1 MTTAFTESVVED
13 AALAWLAGLGY
24 TVLHGPEI
32 AVGEPSAE
40 RGDPNYRDVV
50 LERRL
55 RHALGHLNPDLPA
68 EALEDAYRKLTRTDA
83 PALVERNRT
92 VHHMLVDGVTVEY
105 RRPDLPAPR
114 PGCFFVYAI
123 RCDDDSIYIGQTDDL
138 KQRWRQHM
146 AGTASEHTRKH
157 RPVILEHYEEHASRE
172 QVVQR
177 EKWLKTGYG
186 RTWLKR
192 EIAAGRAR
200 QAGGSIAGAQARVL
214 DFDQPDNND
223 WLAVNQFTVAEG
235 QHIRRPDV
243 VLFVNGLPLAVIEL
257 KNPADENATIWSA
270 YQQLQTY
277 QAQIPSLF
285 TTNAALIVSDGV
297 QARIGSLGA
306 GREWFK
312 PWRTIMGRE
321 DAPAKLAEL
330 QVMLEGV
337 FEKRRFLDLVR
348 HFIVFEDE
356 GGGKLTKKMAGYHQ
370 FHAVNVAV
378 EETLRAARRAAEHRA
393 ADIAPG
399 RYVTGHQPGGEP
411 GDRRVGVVWH
421 TQGSGKSL
429 TMAFYAGRVILHSA
443 MANPTIVVLTDRN
456 DLDDQLFGTFA
467 RCHDLLRQSP
477 VQAADRAD
485 LREKLKVASGGVVFT
500 TIQKFF
506 PEEKGDRHPI
516 LSDRRNVVVIADEAH
531 RSQYD
536 FIDGF
541 ARHMRDALPNASF
554 IGFTGT
560 PIEKTDANTCAVF
573 GDYISVYDIQRAVV
587 DGATVPIYYESR
599 LAKLELKVSE
609 RPKIDPEFEEATEGE
624 EVERKEKLKSRW
636 AQLEAVVGSDNRIK
650 LIARDL
656 VDHFENRLSTMD
668 GKAMVV
674 CMSRRICVELY
685 REIAALRPQ
694 WHGDTDELG
703 SMKVIMTGSAS
714 DPMEWQGHIRN
725 KKRREDMALRFRN
738 PKDPFQMVIVR
749 DMWLTGFDAP
759 SLHTMYVDKPM
770 RGHGLMQAIAR
781 VNRVFKDKPGGLVVD
796 YLGLADELKKALA
809 TYTESGGTGKTAI
822 DQAEAVA
829 VMLEKYEICRGLSH
843 GFDWSR
849 WMTGKPQE
857 RLSVL
862 PAAQEHILAQQDG
875 KPRLLRAVTDLS
887 QAFAL
892 AVPHEETFRVRD
904 DVGFFQAVRSVLAKN
919 QPGEQKTNE
928 ELDHAIRQ
936 IISKAVMSDKVVD
949 IFAAAGLK
957 KPDLSILS
965 EEFLAEVRGMPQRN
979 LAVELLRKL
988 LAGEIKARS
997 KRNVVQARSF
1007 ADLLEQAIKKY
1018 QNRAIET
1025 AQVIEELIGLAKDM
1039 RSAHTRG
1046 ETLGLT
1052 EDELA
1057 FYDALETNDSAVKV
1071 LGEPTLTKIAR
1082 ELAEMVKKNVTIDWT
1097 VRENVRAQLRVLVKR
1112 ILRKYGYPPDKQ
1124 EQATQ
1129 TVLEQ
1134 AEVLC
1139 AEVAA

>member
-1 MTTAFTESVVED
+1 MTAFTESVVED
-13 AALAWLAGLGY
+13 AALAWLEALGY
-24 TVLHGPEI
+24 AVLHGPDI
-32 AVGEPSAE
+32 AAGGLAAE
-40 RGDPNYRDVV
+40 RSDPNYRDVV

-55 RHALGHLNPDLPA
+55 RQALVQLNPDLPT
-68 EALEDAYRKLTRTDA
+68 EALEDAYRKLTRSDA
-83 PALVERNRT
+83 PSLVERNRA
-92 VHHMLVDGVTVEY
+92 VHRMLIEGIPVEY
-105 RRPDLPAPR
+105 LQPSPQPSPKRGAPSSRSPLPLGEGSRGEGLRRWGIVR
-114 PGCFFVYAI
+114 
-123 RCDDDSIYIGQTDDL
+123 
-138 KQRWRQHM
+138 
-146 AGTASEHTRKH
+146 
-157 RPVILEHYEEHASRE
+157 VI
-172 QVVQR
+172 
-177 EKWLKTGYG
+177 
-186 RTWLKR
+186 
-192 EIAAGRAR
+192 
-200 QAGGSIAGAQARVL
+200 
-214 DFDQPDNND
+214 DFDDPSAND

-257 KNPADENATIWSA
+257 KNPADENATIWGA

-285 TTNAALIVSDGV
+285 ATNAALIVSDGV

-312 PWRTIMGRE
+312 PWRTITEKEDYASPLPSPRPDGHPSPIGRGDGGE
-321 DAPAKLAEL
+321 GQKQFKSEL
-330 QVMLEGV
+330 EVLLLGV
-337 FEKRRFLDLVR
+337 FEKRRFLYFVR

-356 GGGKLTKKMAGYHQ
+356 GAGKLTKKMAGYHQ

-393 ADIAPG
+393 ADVLGQYKA
-399 RYVTGHQPGGEP
+399 GHQPGGEP

-429 TMAFYAGRVILHSA
+429 TMAFYAGRVILHPA
-443 MANPTIVVLTDRN
+443 MENPTIVVLTDRN

-485 LREKLKVASGGVVFT
+485 LREKLKVVSGGVVFT
-500 TIQKFF
+500 TIQKFM
-506 PEEKGDRHPI
+506 PPSAAPSPQPSPSGRGGSEAEGEGDWRMPV

-599 LAKLELKVSE
+599 LAKLEIKDSE
-609 RPKIDPEFEEATEGE
+609 RPKIDPKFEEVTEGE

-656 VDHFENRLSTMD
+656 VNHFENRLSTMD

-694 WHGDTDELG
+694 WHGDTDDLG

-725 KKRREDMALRFRN
+725 KKRREDMALRFRA
-738 PKDPFQMVIVR
+738 PKDPFQIVIVR

-829 VMLEKYEICRGLSH
+829 VMLEKYEICQGLFGSYTTPAGMVR

-849 WMTGKPQE
+849 WITGKPQE

-875 KPRLLRAVTDLS
+875 KARLLRAVTDLS

-919 QPGEQKTNE
+919 TPGEQKTDE

-936 IISKAVMSDKVVD
+936 IISKAVASDEVVD

-965 EEFLAEVRGMPQRN
+965 DEFLAEVRGMPQRN

-988 LAGEIKARS
+988 LAGEIKVRS

-1025 AQVIEELIGLAKDM
+1025 AQVIEELIGLAKHM

-1124 EQATQ
+1124 EKATQ